1 MTEMPTGSDGISQ
14 PTPAQS
20 PSVAPVILQ
29 PPPPP
34 QVQSGWGVASL
45 VLGCMAV
52 PGLACGFVV
61 SMSPEVHRPHS
72 GGPEHM
78 IGYRIGQFAGML
90 CLMAGPSLA
99 GLVMGIVGVRQPNR
113 KRGVAIAGLVV
124 SGVMVLLSLIM
135 LLLGWLWG
143 IHKMQSDF

>member
-1 MTEMPTGSDGISQ
+1 
-14 PTPAQS
+14 
-20 PSVAPVILQ
+20 
-29 PPPPP
+29 
-34 QVQSGWGVASL
+34 
-45 VLGCMAV
+45 
-52 PGLACGFVV
+52 
-61 SMSPEVHRPHS
+61 
-72 GGPEHM
+72 M